1 MSGARPLWRRE
12 EICYCS
18 NVHTGEGGHEVIQ
31 VIRDGVAGM
40 RQARGLAGMSAGLW
54 LSARAV
60 EEIDSDGPLAGVFTS
75 ALEEGGIAL
84 TTLNGFPYG
93 DFHATRVKERVYLP
107 DWTDARRL
115 DYTLRLANILARH
128 LPASVAE
135 GSISTLPLGYRDTW
149 SDVHHAKAA
158 DMLCRLAGT
167 LAERRGQGGR
177 HIRVC
182 LEMEP
187 GCVLEET
194 AQMIDFFDG
203 ELAAAA
209 SRAGLA
215 HEAIREHLGVCYD
228 ICHQAVMFEEP
239 AKSLQRLRKAGIT
252 VGKIQIS
259 SALHVPLPGTTETRD
274 VLTAYAEPRYLHQ
287 VRTHD
292 EDGCLIGPDDLGTA
306 LADETLPATN
316 PWRIHFHVPVQAT
329 QLDSPRLQTTRQA
342 IETVFDFLADNPGLH
357 PQLEVETYTWQ
368 VLPAALRPGDEAALI
383 AGLRDEL
390 AWVED
395 ALRQRSLLAADDA

>member
-1 MSGARPLWRRE
+1 MSGARPPWRRD
-12 EICYCS
+12 EIGYCS
-18 NVHTGEGGHEVIQ
+18 NVHAGESGHEVMR
-31 VIRDGVAGM
+31 VIRDGVAAV
-40 RQARGLAGMSAGLW
+40 RRARALAGMSAGLW
-54 LSARAV
+54 LSDQAS
-60 EEIDSDGPLAGVFTS
+60 EEIAGDGPMAAAFAS
-75 ALEEGGIAL
+75 ALREGGIAL

-93 DFHATRVKERVYLP
+93 DFHATRVKEEVYQP
-107 DWTDARRL
+107 DWADARRL
-115 DYTLRLANILARH
+115 DYTLRLADILARH
-128 LPASVAE
+128 LPAHVAE
-135 GSISTLPLGYRDTW
+135 GSISTLPLGHRDGW
-149 SDVHHAKAA
+149 SEVHHAKAA
-158 DMLCRLAGT
+158 EMLCRLAGA
-167 LAERRGQGGR
+167 LAQRRGQGGR

-194 AQMIDFFDG
+194 TQMIDFFGG

-209 SRAGLA
+209 ARTGVAP
-215 HEAIREHLGVCYD
+215 EAIREHLGVCFD

-239 AKSLQRLRKAGIT
+239 AESLQRLMAAGIG

-259 SALHVPLPGTTETRD
+259 SALHVPQPGTAETRE
-274 VLTAYAEPRYLHQ
+274 VLAAYAEPRYLHQ

-292 EDGCLIGPDDLGTA
+292 EHGCLTGRDDLGPA
-306 LADETLPATN
+306 LADDTLPTAE

-342 IETVFDFLADNPGLH
+342 IEAVFDFLADNPGLR

-368 VLPAALRPGDEAALI
+368 VLPASLRPGDEATLI

-390 AWVED
+390 AWVEA
-395 ALRQRSLLAADDA
+395 ALRQRGLLAADDA